1 MRSKY
6 IICMIGCV
14 VCMLGLT
21 GSTGVAYADT
31 IRQERA
37 HIGLADA
44 AKLENLQAGAL
55 QENEDAQTVQASK
68 AVMQENAVIRKAKK
82 KRQESRK
89 SRRIL
94 ERIVEAEA
102 GDQSYRGRLLVAC
115 VILNRVDSPQ
125 FPDTVEKVVFAPG
138 QFSPVSN
145 GRYYSVTVSRTTK
158 NAVAAALKG
167 EDPSQGALYFMDRRY
182 SDPDAV
188 AWFDRALTPVMK
200 WQGHEFYR

>member
-1 MRSKY
+1 
-6 IICMIGCV
+6 
-14 VCMLGLT
+14 MLGLT

-31 IRQERA
+31 IRQERT
-37 HIGLADA
+37 HIGL
-44 AKLENLQAGAL
+44 GAL

-158 NAVAAALKG
+158 KAVAAALKG